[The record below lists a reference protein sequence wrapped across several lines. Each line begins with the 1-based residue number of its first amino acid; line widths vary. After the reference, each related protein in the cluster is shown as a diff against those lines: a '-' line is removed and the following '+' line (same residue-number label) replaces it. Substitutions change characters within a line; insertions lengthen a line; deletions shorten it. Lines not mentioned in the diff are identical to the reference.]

1 MRPLEASI
9 GDTTIGPAFLG
20 KFPNESAGHGFS
32 RPGLACNFA
41 AMPAPNR
48 PRTLAEAEARMG
60 TTPWPA
66 VRQRSV
72 EAIKWYVLIG
82 YRLRQWRMR
91 GNGGEPM
98 KQVTVAMKT
107 GMGTHTLSEI
117 ELGRQCADAVQI
129 RALTTVYKKG
139 PGDVAELFKPA
150 TAAEWAMVLREF
162 VPDPRYQAPPGKT
175 PLL

>member
-1 MRPLEASI
+1 MPPPIRNNALV
-9 GDTTIGPAFLG
+9 D
-20 KFPNESAGHGFS
+20 
-32 RPGLACNFA
+32 A
-41 AMPAPNR
+41 A
-48 PRTLAEAEARMG
+48 ARGG

-66 VRQRSV
+66 VKQRSV

-82 YRLRQWRMR
+82 HRLRQWRKPR
-91 GNGGEPM
+91 DSDHPM
-98 KQVTVAMKT
+98 KQVTVARKT

-129 RALTTVYKKG
+129 RALATTYEKR
-139 PGDVAELFKPA
+139 PEDIAALFRPA

-162 VPDPRYQAPPGKT
+162 RPDERYKTPPGKM